1 MPVKADT
8 TQKVIVIGAGVT
20 LRDASENTAKSV
32 GVLSFGD
39 IIGYV
44 GQNEK
49 WSKVVTQDNVEGW
62 VLTVFLNLFN
72 PAKKEAI
79 FLKVVQNKFAS
90 SQQSFGN
97 LVEIVNFIKKLEANN
112 LAGSQLLTL
121 KNKALKQSFK
131 IIPSDKTDQSPYSEW
146 LLAYNK
152 KPLADKKIEKNKI
165 SQNNETINVN
175 QPTKKYAL
183 GIGNSSYDK
192 KPLKN
197 PVNDANDIATALGK
211 IGFEVTLRLNM
222 DIANMQKEI
231 VTFYKNIESGSLV
244 VFYYAGHAVQMNGEN
259 YLLPINTL
267 KKITSA
273 NSLPINSVNLNFILM
288 NFKRNSVNMLILDSC
303 RNSPFNKI
311 PEISSGLARN
321 SALKI
326 DQKLS
331 GNNLKSENKD
341 MDGILIA
348 YATSPGAV
356 ASDGGKNERNS
367 PYTKSLLQFIKNKN
381 TRVEKVLKNTRN
393 KVTELTNGKQTPWYE
408 SSINEDLY
416 LAGKNSIEFI
426 DLLKTYIPEEGT
438 EAYLFDWRIGASEY
452 SPIKWATKGLDTE
465 SYDTTWGAMRK
476 GSVIITNEGIPSH
489 FKLEETVVPVEW
501 KVEILGSFGMDLG
514 FHTLR
519 LSNDI
524 SIAGEGDEGS
534 IKIDKKYILDAI
546 FLCKY
551 GYATDEKIIKLEN
564 IKIPNKRVAWLM
576 SDMYCGGIK
585 RLCSYKYTLFL
596 NLPEKIEEEAD
607 VKECIKSRAIYRKIE
622 REMQNESRLA
632 R

>member
-1 MPVKADT
+1 MSTPIKADI

-20 LRDASENTAKSV
+20 LRDAPKKTGKNV
-32 GVLSFGD
+32 GVLSFGN
-39 IIGYV
+39 IVNYV
-44 GQNEK
+44 GQDKE
-49 WSKVVTQDNVEGW
+49 WSKVATQDNVEGW
-62 VLTVFLNLFN
+62 VLTAYLNLFN
-72 PAKKEAI
+72 QAEKKAI
-79 FLKVVQNKFAS
+79 FLNIAQTKFAS

-97 LVEIVNFIKKLEANN
+97 LVEIVNFITKLEASK

-131 IIPSDKTDQSPYSEW
+131 IIPTDKINQSPYSEW

-152 KPLADKKIEKNKI
+152 KPLANKKIEKNRKNKI
-165 SQNNETINVN
+165 PQNNNKTINVN
-175 QPTKKYAL
+175 QPTKKYVL
-183 GIGNSSYDK
+183 VIGNSGYDK

-259 YLLPINTL
+259 YLLPIGTI

-321 SALKI
+321 STLKI
-326 DQKLS
+326 DKKS
-331 GNNLKSENKD
+331 SANNLKPKNKY

-348 YATSPGAV
+348 YSTSPGAV

-367 PYTKSLLQFIKNKN
+367 PYTKSLLQFIKKRN
-381 TRVEKVLKNTRN
+381 TIAEKVLKYTRN
-393 KVTELTNGKQTPWYE
+393 KVTELTNGKQMPWYE
-408 SSINEDLY
+408 SSINGELY

-426 DLLKTYIPEEGT
+426 DLLSIFIPKR
-438 EAYLFDWRIGASEY
+438 ASYPIASWAMGARES
-452 SPIKWATKGLDTE
+452 SPINWTSQSSFLDDNNPDRLYGPLMQKGE
-465 SYDTTWGAMRK
+465 
-476 GSVIITNEGIPSH
+476 VIITNNGIPSH
-489 FKLEETVVPVEW
+489 FRLLNYMTPAKWEIKRFGARVGVHTV
-501 KVEILGSFGMDLG
+501 ILSTSSGRDEDF
-514 FHTLR
+514 FTTL
-519 LSNDI
+519 LDN
-524 SIAGEGDEGS
+524 
-534 IKIDKKYILDAI
+534 KYILDDI
-546 FLCKY
+546 FLCKDIIY
-551 GYATDEKIIKLEN
+551 LPEQTIIKLKT
-564 IKIPNKRVAWLM
+564 IKISDDQIAWLM
-576 SDMYCGGIK
+576 AEKYCGGAI
-585 RLCSYKYTLFL
+585 CSYKYILFTKKPKNIENNPNVLECL
-596 NLPEKIEEEAD
+596 NDKNF
-607 VKECIKSRAIYRKIE
+607 KEIS
-622 REMQNESRLA
+622 M
-632 R
+632 